1 MFFTKLKF
9 CRMAEE
15 YNAAQAGGFIPGIA
29 CRERKIP
36 AKKYPGG
43 GEKQPHRAEGQKTGS
58 PRKEK
63 RK

>member
-1 MFFTKLKF
+1 
-9 CRMAEE
+9 MAEE

-63 RK
+63 R